1 MVHFRRLLC
10 LPTTGITSPVFP
22 WICWSLWM
30 ARNKLIFENKTAQP
44 LEVATKGLSSA
55 LEWVQ
60 AQISFKPPSK
70 GTLPS
75 TSGQRQDSRLQLI
88 PSCFVDAAWKASSNQ
103 AGIAWLFTK
112 DRSIA
117 PTAGSL
123 IIKDVSSPLMAE
135 SLALRKDS
143 QIKEIYGILQDIK
156 NLSSLI

>member
-10 LPTTGITSPVFP
+10 LPTTGITSLVFP

-135 SLALRKDS
+135 SLALRK
-143 QIKEIYGILQDIK
+143 GIT
-156 NLSSLI
+156 